1 MAFHSYTR
9 LVRKLFNAYRCGP
22 PSRVTGSSP
31 WASVDHSVWR
41 VPPPSRRPLQA
52 RFHCGAAAE
61 TPYLAGDGNSQ
72 AHYAKGTPSHD
83 KIHAPT
89 ACRRMVSGSISPSSS
104 ESFSPFPHG
113 TGTLSVSRE
122 YLALPDGPGGFT
134 QDSSCP
140 ALLRIPLRLAPLRV
154 RSCHAL
160 RPAFPGRSARD
171 ASCDDVVL
179 LPRAR
184 RNARGLGFS
193 PVARHYWGNHCCF
206 LFLRVLR
213 CFSSPRWP
221 HDFLMMAASGP
232 PGCPI
237 RRSADQRPFAPT
249 RGFSQLTTSF
259 IASVSLGIHHAPLLS
274 FSLSRGGSAPAKGA
288 RDAALPSLCQHVK
301 DLAPEKP
308 ACGE

>member
-1 MAFHSYTR
+1 MGVN
-9 LVRKLFNAYRCGP
+9 L
-22 PSRVTGSSP
+22 
-31 WASVDHSVWR
+31 
-41 VPPPSRRPLQA
+41 A
-52 RFHCGAAAE
+52 RG
-61 TPYLAGDGNSQ
+61 GNSQ
-72 AHYAKGTPSHD
+72 VHYAKGTPSHI
-83 KIHAPT
+83 KCAPT
-89 ACRRMVSGSISPSSS
+89 ACRRAVSGSLSTPCAGC
-104 ESFSPFPHG
+104 FSPFPHG

-184 RNARGLGFS
+184 RNARGLGCS

-213 CFSSPRWP
+213 CFSSPRSP
-221 HDFLMMAASGP
+221 HGQAVMAALQAAGLSHSEIRGSQAVCAYPRLFAAYHVLRRLREPRHPPCALALFSFQP
-232 PGCPI
+232 PG
-237 RRSADQRPFAPT
+237 RLRP
-249 RGFSQLTTSF
+249 G
-259 IASVSLGIHHAPLLS
+259 
-274 FSLSRGGSAPAKGA
+274 
-288 RDAALPSLCQHVK
+288 LPSLCQYVK
-301 DLAPEKP
+301 DLLGRPQYRGRLTR
-308 ACGE
+308 GE